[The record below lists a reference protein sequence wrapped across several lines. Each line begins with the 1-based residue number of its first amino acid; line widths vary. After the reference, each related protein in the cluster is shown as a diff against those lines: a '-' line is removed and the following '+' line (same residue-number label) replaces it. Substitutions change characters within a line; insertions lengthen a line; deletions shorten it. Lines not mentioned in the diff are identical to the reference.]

1 MAVNDD
7 DNAPDRMYTNHNGS
21 NTDHGV
27 CKSSEQFYQVVMT
40 TSHFHGAFFFGIN
53 RSISQYD
60 GRLFNARLLTFI
72 FLLIMIVAKTNC

>member
-7 DNAPDRMYTNHNGS
+7 NAPYTNHNRS

-27 CKSSEQFYQVVMT
+27 CKSSGQFYQVVMT

-60 GRLFNARLLTFI
+60 GRCS
-72 FLLIMIVAKTNC
+72 MPDC